1 MEWSEIKALPV
12 GTLIKITNHLENTTE
27 VEFGMIKY
35 ADTDNSGYFI
45 VVEKAFI
52 YDTNNK
58 RKEMC
63 FIDTTIV
70 RMTAKIV
77 VEIMSNKHAAA
88 YQKLVAAINELT
100 K

>member
-27 VEFGMIKY
+27 VEFGMMKY
-35 ADTDNSGYFI
+35 AELDNSGCLI

-52 YDTNNK
+52 YDANNK
-58 RKEMC
+58 KKEKC

-70 RMTAKIV
+70 RMTANIV
-77 VEIMSNKHAAA
+77 VEIMSNTQAAA
-88 YQKLVAAINELT
+88 YQKIVATVNELT

>member
-35 ADTDNSGYFI
+35 ADTDNSGSFI

-52 YDTNNK
+52 YDTNTK

-77 VEIMSNKHAAA
+77 VEIMSNKDAAA
-88 YQKLVAAINELT
+88 YQKIVAAINELT